1 MVVRDAQRVHD
12 RSDNNYHFGWAEAD
26 VPGTWVGQT
35 AGRIADAVRSG
46 ETTAVKVVSSHLD
59 YIARHDGQLRAFR
72 TLRAKEA
79 DAEAGA
85 IDARPDPKVAPLL
98 GVPIAVKE
106 NTAVAG
112 LPTWN
117 GSASA
122 RGPIE
127 PADHEVVRRLRAGG
141 AVVVGVTRMPELG
154 LWAFT
159 DDDTAVTRNPW
170 QLDRTPGG
178 SSGGAAAAV
187 ASGLVPI
194 AHGNDGLGSVRIP
207 AACCG
212 LVGLKPGRGVV
223 PCQLG
228 AEDWFGLTEHGI
240 LATTVAD
247 AALGFAVL
255 ADRDGVSVTEPS
267 RQRIA
272 VSLRSPVAGVRAD
285 RPNRAA
291 VARATQ
297 LLTAAG
303 HHVRRAD
310 PTYPV
315 VLSLRGTATW
325 FAAAYRD
332 VSAAGLDRATLQPR
346 SQRHVALGERV
357 WRRGYVRETDRAA
370 FRDRCLA
377 FFSNDRGG
385 HDLLLMPVLAG
396 APPPARDWWRR
407 SWRSN
412 VTTSVR
418 FAPFAAPWNIAGL
431 PAIAVPVG
439 TRPDGLPVAVQ
450 LVGPPGAEPL
460 LLAVAGQL
468 ESANP
473 WLRHAPGW
481 PRVDAP
487 N

>member
-1 MVVRDAQRVHD
+1 MA
-12 RSDNNYHFGWAEAD
+12 
-26 VPGTWVGQT
+26 GTWVGQT
-35 AGRIADAVRSG
+35 ARRVADAVRSG
-46 ETTAVKVVSSHLD
+46 ETTAVEVVSNHLD
-59 YIARHDGQLRAFR
+59 YIGRHDETLHAFR
-72 TLRAKEA
+72 TVLTEEA
-79 DAEAGA
+79 LAEAKALDG
-85 IDARPDPKVAPLL
+85 RSEPKAQPLL

-117 GSASA
+117 GSAAA
-122 RGPIE
+122 RGSVE
-127 PADHEVVRRLRAGG
+127 AADHEVVRRLRAAG
-141 AVVVGVTRMPELG
+141 AVVVGTTRMPELG
-154 LWAFT
+154 LWALT

-255 ADRDGVSVTEPS
+255 ADREAVAVTEPT
-267 RQRIA
+267 RKRIA

-285 RPNRAA
+285 QPNRAA
-291 VARATQ
+291 VARAVR
-297 LLTAAG
+297 LLTDAG
-303 HHVRRAD
+303 HQVRRAD
-310 PTYPV
+310 PTYPTA
-315 VLSLRGTATW
+315 LSLRGTATW

-332 VSAAGLDRATLQPR
+332 AAAASLDRTALQPR
-346 SQRHVALGERV
+346 TQRHIALGEWA
-357 WRRGYVRETDRAA
+357 WRRGYIREADRAV

-377 FFSNDRGG
+377 FFSGG
-385 HDLLLMPVLAG
+385 GYDLLLMPALAG
-396 APPPARDWWRR
+396 APPPAHAWAQR

-412 VTTSVR
+412 VTTCVR

-439 TRPDGLPVAVQ
+439 TRPGGLPLAVQ
-450 LVGPPGAEPL
+450 LVGAPGAESL
-460 LLAVAGQL
+460 LLAVASQL
-468 ESANP
+468 EAINP
-473 WLRHAPGW
+473 WLRHAQGW
-481 PRVDAP
+481 PRVDPSA
-487 N
+487 

>member
-1 MVVRDAQRVHD
+1 
-12 RSDNNYHFGWAEAD
+12 

-35 AGRIADAVRSG
+35 AGRIAEAVRSG
-46 ETTAVKVVSSHLD
+46 ETTAAEVVSSHLD
-59 YIARHDGQLRAFR
+59 YIARHDGRLRAFR
-72 TLRAKEA
+72 TVRAGEA
-79 DAEAGA
+79 VAETGA
-85 IDARPDPKVAPLL
+85 VDERADRKGALLL

-112 LPTWN
+112 LATWN
-117 GSASA
+117 GSAAA
-122 RGPIE
+122 RGPVE
-127 PADHEVVRRLRAGG
+127 ATDHEVVRRLRAGG

-154 LWAFT
+154 LWALT

-247 AALGFAVL
+247 AALGFAVI
-255 ADRDGVSVTEPS
+255 ADRDAVPVTEPS

-291 VARATQ
+291 VARAAQ

-303 HHVRRAD
+303 HDLRRAN

-315 VLSLRGTATW
+315 VLSLRGTVTW

-332 VSAAGLDRATLQPR
+332 ASAAGLDRAALQPR

-357 WRRGYVRETDRAA
+357 WRRGYVREADRTA

-377 FFSNDRGG
+377 FFSHGG
-385 HDLLLMPVLAG
+385 HDLLLMPALAG
-396 APPPARDWWRR
+396 APPLARDWWQR

-412 VTTSVR
+412 ITTCVR

-431 PAIAVPVG
+431 PAIAVPLG
-439 TRPDGLPVAVQ
+439 TRPDGLPVGVQ

-473 WLRHAPGW
+473 WQRHAPGW
-481 PRVDAP
+481 PRVDAL

>member
-1 MVVRDAQRVHD
+1 MPT
-12 RSDNNYHFGWAEAD
+12 S
-26 VPGTWVGQT
+26 WVGQT
-35 AGRIADAVRSG
+35 AGRVADAVRTG
-46 ETTAVKVVSSHLD
+46 EATAFEVVSGHLD

-72 TLRAKEA
+72 TVRTEEA
-79 DAEAGA
+79 LAESKAV
-85 IDARPDPKVAPLL
+85 DARANQEAAPLL

-117 GSASA
+117 GSAAA
-122 RGPIE
+122 RGPVE
-127 PADHEVVRRLRAGG
+127 ATDHEVVRRLRAAG

-154 LWAFT
+154 LWALT

-255 ADRDGVSVTEPS
+255 ADQGAVAVTEPP

-303 HHVRRAD
+303 HDLHRAN

-332 VSAAGLDRATLQPR
+332 VSAAGLDRAALQPR
-346 SQRHVALGERV
+346 SRRHVALGESV
-357 WRRGYVRETDRAA
+357 WRRGYIREADRTA

-377 FFSNDRGG
+377 FFSDGG
-385 HDLLLMPVLAG
+385 HDLLLMPALAG

-412 VTTSVR
+412 LMTCVR

-439 TRPDGLPVAVQ
+439 TRPGGLPVGVQ

-473 WLRHAPGW
+473 WPRHAPGW

>member
-1 MVVRDAQRVHD
+1 
-12 RSDNNYHFGWAEAD
+12 
-26 VPGTWVGQT
+26 VGQT
-35 AGRIADAVRSG
+35 AGRIADAVRGG
-46 ETTAVKVVSSHLD
+46 EATAVEVVSGHLE
-59 YIARHDGQLRAFR
+59 YIAGHDEELHAFR
-72 TLRAKEA
+72 VVRGEEA
-79 DAEAGA
+79 VAEAGVV
-85 IDARPDPKVAPLL
+85 DAGTDRTASLL

-117 GSASA
+117 GSAAA
-122 RGPIE
+122 RGPVE
-127 PADHEVVRRLRAGG
+127 ATDHEVVRRLRASG

-154 LWAFT
+154 LWALT

-170 QLDRTPGG
+170 RLDRTPGG
-178 SSGGAAAAV
+178 SSGGSAAAV

-194 AHGNDGLGSVRIP
+194 AHANDGLGSVRIP

-255 ADRDGVSVTEPS
+255 AGRDPVAVTDP
-267 RQRIA
+267 RRHRIA
-272 VSLRSPVAGVRAD
+272 TSLRSPIAGVSAD
-285 RPNRAA
+285 RDNRSA
-291 VARATQ
+291 VARAAK
-297 LLTAAG
+297 LLAAAG
-303 HHVRRAD
+303 HTLRRAN

-315 VLSLRGTATW
+315 ALGLRGTATW

-332 VSAAGLDRATLQPR
+332 VAAAGVDRATLQPR

-357 WRRGYVRETDRAA
+357 WRRGYVRESDRVA

-377 FFSNDRGG
+377 YFSDGG
-385 HDLLLMPVLAG
+385 HDLLLLPALAG
-396 APPPARDWWRR
+396 APPLAREWSRLP
-407 SWRSN
+407 WRSN
-412 VTTSVR
+412 MTVCVR
-418 FAPFAAPWNIAGL
+418 YAPFAAPWNIAGL
-431 PAIAVPVG
+431 PAIVVPLG
-439 TRPDGLPVAVQ
+439 TRSDGLPVGVQ

-468 ESANP
+468 EAANP
-473 WLRHAPGW
+473 WRRHAPGW
-481 PRVDAP
+481 PRV
-487 N
+487 NGS